1 MQLSEFTYIFLTLC
15 IPFLYYIVRSTSPK
29 KGFSMLFAAIIALNV
44 FLKADNFSF
53 LGLFFIA
60 FYLYS
65 YGKKESVYYL
75 SLSFISFSV
84 GLLNEISINTFK
96 SIIPVLLVSSVFSLM
111 MIGHW
116 FLVDPTI
123 NRDGMKNIA
132 KFSMY
137 LSIVLSFLVFVN
149 FYESSSDFFNLIG
162 NEVLNNVIIFLYI
175 SAGVLSFG
183 SYKSLQEKSYTGV
196 MASTGLSYL
205 SLIVSLGASGTL
217 ILSI

>member
-1 MQLSEFTYIFLTLC
+1 
-15 IPFLYYIVRSTSPK
+15 
-29 KGFSMLFAAIIALNV
+29 MLFAAIIALNV
-44 FLKADNFSF
+44 FLEADNFSF

-65 YGKKESVYYL
+65 YGKKESFYYL
-75 SLSFISFSV
+75 SLSFISFSA
-84 GLLNEISINTFK
+84 GLLNEISINTLK